1 MNWVLRRSSMLL
13 SSEKKT
19 ADMRGAYGDALVDLG
34 KDDQRIVCVGGDT
47 TDSLKTKKF
56 GDKFPERM
64 FNVGIAEA
72 NLVSVAAGLAIAGK
86 IAFASTYAAFIP
98 GRCVDQIRNTIC
110 YPHLDVKLVVSHG
123 GLTVGPD
130 GASHQQIEDIASMRA
145 IPNMRV
151 IIPADAVAVKHLIKT
166 IADTPGPFYMRLARP
181 TTELIYSESD
191 PAEQFTIG
199 KGNVLTDGS
208 DATIIACGLMVG
220 KALEA
225 AASLKRERGLSV
237 RVVDMFTIKPID
249 TELVAKCAKETGA
262 IVTAEEHNIIGGLGS
277 AVSETAGETRP
288 VPIKRVGVRDTF
300 GESARDEEVDA
311 LLEQY
316 GLTATEIAKSVIEA
330 RSRAR

>member
-1 MNWVLRRSSMLL
+1 MLL

-19 ADMRGAYGDALVDLG
+19 ADMRGAYGDALVELG
-34 KDDQRIVCVGGDT
+34 KDNPNIVCVGGDT

-56 GDKFPERM
+56 GDKYPERM

-86 IAFASTYAAFIP
+86 VSFASTYAAFIP

-110 YPHLDVKLVVSHG
+110 YPNLNVKLVVSHG

-151 IIPADAVAVKHLIKT
+151 LIPVDAVAVKHLIRMIVK
-166 IADTPGPFYMRLARP
+166 TPGPFYMRLARP
-181 TTELIYSESD
+181 SSEVLYAD
-191 PAEQFTIG
+191 QADAFALG
-199 KGNVLTDGS
+199 RGNVLSDGS

-220 KALEA
+220 MAMEA
-225 AASLKRERGLSV
+225 AKMLKEKGVSC
-237 RVVDMFTIKPID
+237 RVVDMFCIKPVD
-249 TELVAKCAKETGA
+249 RDLVAKCARETGA
-262 IVTAEEHNIIGGLGS
+262 IVTAEEHNIIGGLGG
-277 AVSETAGETRP
+277 AVSEAAGETYP

-300 GESARDEEVDA
+300 GESARDEEIDT

-316 GLTATEIAKSVIEA
+316 GLTATEIAKAVLEA
-330 RSRAR
+330 RSRSRK

>member
-1 MNWVLRRSSMLL
+1 MLL

-19 ADMRGAYGDALVDLG
+19 ADMRGAYGDTLVELG
-34 KDDQRIVCVGGDT
+34 RDDPRIVCVGGDT

-56 GDKFPERM
+56 GDKYPERM

-72 NLVSVAAGLAIAGK
+72 NLVSVAAGLSIAGK

-110 YPHLDVKLVVSHG
+110 YPSLNVKLVVSHG

-166 IADTPGPFYMRLARP
+166 IALTPGPFYMRLARP
-181 TTELIYSESD
+181 SSEVIYADKAESF
-191 PAEQFTIG
+191 EIG
-199 KGNVLTDGS
+199 RGNVLEDGS

-220 KALEA
+220 RAREA
-225 AASLKRERGLSV
+225 AVELKKKGVSC
-237 RVVDMFTIKPID
+237 RVVDMFSIKPID
-249 TELVAKCAKETGA
+249 RDLVAKCARETGA
-262 IVTAEEHNIIGGLGS
+262 MATAEEHNIIGGLGG
-277 AVSETAGETRP
+277 AVSEVTAETYP
-288 VPIKRVGVRDTF
+288 VPVKRVGVRDTF
-300 GESARDEEVDA
+300 GESARDEEIDT

-316 GLTATEIAKSVIEA
+316 GLTATEIAKAVLEA
-330 RSRAR
+330 RSRSRK